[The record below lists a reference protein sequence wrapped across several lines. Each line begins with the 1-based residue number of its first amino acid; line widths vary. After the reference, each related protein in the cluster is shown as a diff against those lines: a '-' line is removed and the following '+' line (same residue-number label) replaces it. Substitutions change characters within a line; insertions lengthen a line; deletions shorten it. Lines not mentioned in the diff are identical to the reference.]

1 MVVKRAPYIN
11 YNELDSN
18 PLLTGDGAEIP
29 IFIGTSGNSVE
40 TVSRDNITYCR
51 NIEDVEN
58 AIGTSGNLYS
68 NLEKF
73 CEETQLR
80 LLNGET
86 DTAVP
91 YFYVFDLGSNNT
103 IADYKKALKESK
115 VKREATTIVFTDTA
129 QVSNT
134 DLKWDEF
141 SETENNE
148 TVTKYKLTNYSEIAF
163 SPLYYNTLTA
173 QEKAIVDNALSGVK
187 LTSAEKATF
196 MAKFDAEA
204 KNKLITFA
212 NIVKNEL
219 KEEAKQAL
227 LRIAY
232 FGLPTQTESETEF
245 YQFIQ
250 RIEDITTSI
259 NYPRIGFIE
268 LVHTDDLGL
277 TVARICSTPYYIE
290 PGYAKY
296 YSVETTQYRYF
307 KERTPEERDA
317 LFNAG
322 LIFNEYDYTLEE
334 ITPRIC
340 LAVSSA
346 WGVKQNVTDGIYDS
360 ADYGKRVN
368 DALLHARRN
377 VDEQI
382 RKLFKVIAPQLKRNE
397 TSVNLLQLQT
407 ELNICLEEEK
417 DNGRIQEYEVNIEE
431 ITMNPYC
438 LKISGRIVPV
448 NSTLAIEF
456 ENYVGAPYAIATD
469 YI

>member
-29 IFIGTSGNSVE
+29 IFIGTSSNEVE
-40 TVSRDNITYCR
+40 SVSRDNIYYCR

-58 AIGTSGNLYS
+58 IIGKTGNLYS

-80 LLNGET
+80 LLSGET

-91 YFYVFDLGSNNT
+91 YFYLFDLGSNNS
-103 IADYKKALKESK
+103 ISDFRKALKESK
-115 VKREATTIVFTDTA
+115 VKREATCVVFTDTA
-129 QVSNT
+129 QVSTT
-134 DLKWDEF
+134 DLRWEEF
-141 SETENNE
+141 TETEGNE
-148 TVTKYKLTNYSEIAF
+148 SVTKYKLKNYSEILF
-163 SPLYYNTLTA
+163 SPLFYNSLIA
-173 QEKAIVDNALSGVK
+173 QEKTIIDNGLSGVK
-187 LTSAEKATF
+187 LTSAEKSTF

-212 NIVKNEL
+212 NVIKNEL
-219 KEEAKQAL
+219 KDEAKQAL

-232 FGLPTQTESETEF
+232 FGLPTQTASETEF
-245 YQFIQ
+245 SQYIQ
-250 RIEDITTSI
+250 RIEDITSTI

-268 LVHTDDLGL
+268 LVHNDDLGL

-290 PGYAKY
+290 PGYGKY
-296 YSVETTQYRYF
+296 YSVETSQYKYF
-307 KERTPEERDA
+307 KERLPEERDA

-346 WGVKQNVTDGIYDS
+346 WGVKQTVTEGVYDS

-368 DALLHARRN
+368 DALIHARRN

-397 TSVNLLQLQT
+397 TSVNLMQLQT
-407 ELNICLEEEK
+407 ELNICLEDEK
-417 DNGRIQEYEVNIEE
+417 DNGRIQEYEIDIEE

>member
-29 IFIGTSGNSVE
+29 IFIGTSSNEVE
-40 TVSRDNITYCR
+40 SVSRDNIYYCR
-51 NIEDVEN
+51 NIEEVESI
-58 AIGTSGNLYS
+58 IGNTGNLYS
-68 NLEKF
+68 NLERF
-73 CEETQLR
+73 CEENQLR

-91 YFYVFDLGSNNT
+91 YFYVFDLGDNDS
-103 IADYKKALKESK
+103 ISDYRKALKESK
-115 VKREATTIVFTDTA
+115 VKREATAIVFTDTA
-129 QVSNT
+129 NVSDN
-134 DLKWDEF
+134 DLVWQEF
-141 SETENNE
+141 TETEGGQS
-148 TVTKYKLTNYSEIAF
+148 VTKYKLVNYSEIVF
-163 SPLYYNTLTA
+163 SPLYYSTLTA
-173 QEKAIVDNALSGVK
+173 QEKTIIDNALGGVK
-187 LTSAEKATF
+187 LTSAEQTTF
-196 MAKFDAEA
+196 IQKFNAEA

-212 NIVKNEL
+212 NVIKNEL
-219 KEEAKQAL
+219 KEEAHQSL

-232 FGLPTQTESETEF
+232 FGIPTQSQSETEF
-245 YQFIQ
+245 SQFVQ
-250 RIEDITTSI
+250 RVEDITSTI
-259 NYPRIGFIE
+259 KYPRIGFIE

-290 PGYAKY
+290 PGYSKY
-296 YSVETTQYRYF
+296 YSVETTQYKYF

-346 WGVKQNVTDGIYDS
+346 WGVKQTLTDGIYDS

-382 RKLFKVIAPQLKRNE
+382 RKLFKIIAPQLKRNE
-397 TSVNLLQLQT
+397 TSVNLMQLQT
-407 ELNICLEEEK
+407 ELNICLEEEE
-417 DNGRIQEYEVNIEE
+417 DNGRIQEYEINIEE
-431 ITMNPYC
+431 LTMNPYC